1 MATTIGL
8 GVQFTANANGMTKGL
23 SQAEKAL
30 QQLGR
35 QAADATKLFS
45 AFTGSSGAAA
55 AAQQQVATDIA
66 FLNSALKTGQV
77 TADQYAAEMLAIT
90 QAAQAQAAAFAEG
103 AAITKQVATAE
114 ENRAAKLERLAQLL
128 EQGAISE
135 ETFARASADAS
146 GANAAAAEA
155 EEARAKALQRAAQI
169 TQANLAPQAKY
180 DQEVIELK
188 EHLDA
193 GRISQE
199 TFNAALAKAT
209 ASFAKAE
216 SAARG
221 YDNAADA
228 AGDGGTLKF
237 NELSGILSSLPGP
250 IGNVAGRLSGLSSAG
265 EGLGR
270 VFSGGIS
277 QGLSSIGTS
286 AAGLVNPFTVGIA
299 AVAGFGAAAV
309 GVARGLA
316 DLDDR
321 VERLGNTADKL
332 GVSFEFIQTLEEAG
346 RRSGV
351 GIETISTAFGKLQKV
366 LAGADEESKAATEAL
381 AKLGVS
387 FSDLEQ
393 LSPEEQIRLIG
404 DKLQGIEDPAKRT
417 AAAMAIFGKSGA
429 DLLPFFNNLGPAA
442 DDIERLGRSLT
453 AVDRGRIDD
462 FGAGIDAL
470 GVATQGLGQTLLL
483 PFAGLVEGINKGAAE
498 FIAGIT
504 AIVDPIGQVLEPIL
518 SNLGATFEL
527 IGINIGTFGRIIGA
541 VLEPIGTIFQGI
553 SQSLGSFNDSVVD
566 SYRSFSDASVEVTK
580 WVVSFTPIGVIADN
594 IGVIG
599 ETISRLATI
608 IGTAFTQAAQY
619 VSGLA
624 SSFAEFIGL
633 GGAIESIGSVINA
646 VFGSVSSVFSTI
658 SEAVGGT
665 VGRLLTIAENFLGI
679 ERTAQD
685 AGEAVGQAVEF
696 TPPEGFND
704 YEKAIQDSRAAIN
717 AAIAES
723 AEFGQA
729 GFDAALQFQ
738 TALEQLKAQA
748 DAGIL
753 NETAYKAEV
762 EKATEAYKSQIDTI
776 KEAQKAE
783 EEKLAAA
790 ERAADAAI
798 AADQRRADSFI
809 QSQGLGGE
817 DPRVKAE
824 EDLLAI
830 TRQIDETET
839 AIVQARA
846 AGDKAAEQAA
856 LRRLAVLDQAQAA
869 AQEVVEVGF
878 STNDANRAIEEVQAG
893 LDEAFT
899 FDNFQL
905 APDAFNAAQAEL
917 QSLQQQLLDGSID
930 PETYRMAADEIRAG
944 FEDAVQEAEKLGE
957 LQLKYAEAAAEI
969 DQERLDKLAKV
980 SQEPLKIEDVRTSAG
995 ASEFLRLAS
1004 GRQDPAVEE
1013 YRKQLTKLD
1022 EIKKEIAKV
1031 GGTVE
1036 IVGA

>member
-23 SQAEKAL
+23 AQAEQAMR
-30 QQLGR
+30 QLAR
-35 QAADATKLFS
+35 QAGDATKLFS
-45 AFTGSSGAAA
+45 TFASSSAAAA
-55 AAQQQVATDIA
+55 AAQQQIATDIA

-103 AAITKQVATAE
+103 VAITEQQATAE
-114 ENRAAKLERLAQLL
+114 EKRAAKLERLAQLL

-169 TQANLAPQAKY
+169 TQANLTPQAKY
-180 DQEVIELK
+180 DQEVLELK
-188 EHLDA
+188 DHLDA

-209 ASFAKAE
+209 ASFVKAE
-216 SAARG
+216 SAAKG
-221 YDNAADA
+221 YDKAADA
-228 AGDGGTLKF
+228 AGDGGNLKF
-237 NELSGILSSLPGP
+237 NELSGILAALPGP

-286 AAGLVNPFTVGIA
+286 VAGLVNPFTVGIA
-299 AVAGFGAAAV
+299 AVAGFGAAAA
-309 GVARGLA
+309 GVAGGLVE
-316 DLDDR
+316 LEDR
-321 VERLGNTADKL
+321 VEKLGNLADQL
-332 GVSFEFIQTLEEAG
+332 GIEFEFMQVMEEAAN
-346 RRSGV
+346 RSGV
-351 GIETISTAFGKLQKV
+351 SVETLAGSMTRLQKT
-366 LAGADEESKAATEAL
+366 LAGADEESKAAVSAL
-381 AKLGVS
+381 DRLGISVGE
-387 FSDLEQ
+387 LNG
-393 LSPEEQIRLIG
+393 LSQEDQIRLIG
-404 DKLQGIEDPAKRT
+404 SRLSEIEDPAQRT
-417 AAAMAIFGKSGA
+417 AAAMALFGKSGA
-429 DLLPFFNNLGPAA
+429 ALLPFFKNLDPAA
-442 DDIERLGRSLT
+442 SDLERFGKVLSAL
-453 AVDRGRIDD
+453 DRGRVDD
-462 FGAGIDAL
+462 FGAGLDAL
-470 GVATQGLGQTLLL
+470 RVATKGLKTDLLL
-483 PFAGLVEGINKGAAE
+483 PFAGLGEGIAQGATE
-498 FIAGIT
+498 FIGGIS
-504 AIVDPIGQVLEPIL
+504 AIVEPIGQVLEPALNIIGAAFEV
-518 SNLGATFEL
+518 LGATL
-527 IGINIGTFGRIIGA
+527 GTVGRIIGA
-541 VLEPIGTIFQGI
+541 VFEPLGTIFSRIGI
-553 SQSLGSFNDSVVD
+553 SVDGFVDGITSVIRGFGDAAVAATEWLV
-566 SYRSFSDASVEVTK
+566 SFS
-580 WVVSFTPIGVIADN
+580 PIGVIADN

-633 GGAIESIGSVINA
+633 GGAIESIGTVINA

-685 AGEAVGQAVEF
+685 AGEAVEQAVEF

-753 NETAYKAEV
+753 NEEAYRQEIA
-762 EKATEAYKSQIDTI
+762 KATDAYKSQIDTI

-783 EEKLAAA
+783 EEKIAAA
-790 ERAADAAI
+790 ERAAAAVI
-798 AADQRRADSFI
+798 AADQKRADSFI
-809 QSQGLGGE
+809 ESQGLGGE
-817 DPRVKAE
+817 DPRVKAA

-830 TRQIDETET
+830 TRQIDEAET
-839 AIVQARA
+839 AIVDARA
-846 AGDKAAEQAA
+846 AGDRAAEQAA

-878 STNDANRAIEEVQAG
+878 STNDANRAIEEVQAS

-899 FDNFQL
+899 FDNFQI

-930 PETYRMAADEIRAG
+930 PETYRMAADELRAG